1 MNNTTLY
8 TYADL
13 MKDRN
18 NFRMVDYTGS
28 GRYDNPSS
36 LFFKLV
42 FYFSDSY
49 GLLGSEEIDLF
60 GENETETS
68 IKNRTAAYT
77 NPTPND
83 ITNGED
89 GNSVRKRVYQNTAL
103 NYLLLND
110 ELERAELLKKFII
123 LLSSINCDSPW
134 YFSEINGIDTAL
146 ERKIFSEDFKIDEK
160 PKQLTIKCLND
171 AYDDRIGTL
180 LDLYRAVCFSYQGKK
195 EIIPANLRKFNMG
208 VLVFNAPIRGKG
220 GKSGTKNNAIR
231 IPETNE
237 SYYIPSIK
245 LIEFRNCEFDYNSS
259 KTAWGTLDAK
269 EFLSPAYTITINYDD
284 AYETRYNEIM
294 GNIISDYISIDVLG
308 ERKDRS
314 LSDINRSGKDASIDD
329 TGTLSFEKSG
339 KKLDAKGNQYDPD
352 KSYWTDTYAQQTF
365 DPYSRAAKTKAKETI
380 EFEKANGPF
389 TNLVS
394 SRLKNLSD
402 DIGKITDLPEVSF
415 ADNIHDYG
423 TVQNYGEFEYLN
435 RTSGTDGMIGTLAGQ
450 AIGAAVKPVKSVIK
464 KLYLGNIHG
473 FSMRDVLSKTNQV
486 ISGDISGMAAS
497 SIRESKKETE
507 TVSSSVNSKLSG
519 YDKERTEFIGKL
531 NKGKSL
537 RNNL

>member
-1 MNNTTLY
+1 MTNTTLY

-18 NFRMVDYTGS
+18 NFRMVDYTGA

-83 ITNGED
+83 IMNGED

-134 YFSEINGIDTAL
+134 YFSEITGIESAL
-146 ERKIFSEDFKIDEK
+146 ERQIFSGEFKIDEK
-160 PKQLTIKCLND
+160 PKQLAIKCLND

-180 LDLYRAVCFSYQGKK
+180 LDLYRAICFSYQGKK
-195 EIIPANLRKFNMG
+195 EIVPANLRKFNMG
-208 VLVFNAPIRGKG
+208 ILVFNAPIRGKG

-259 KTAWGTLDAK
+259 KSAWGTLDAK
-269 EFLSPAYTITINYDD
+269 EFLSPEYTITINYDD

-339 KKLDAKGNQYDPD
+339 KKLDAKGNPYDPD

-402 DIGKITDLPEVSF
+402 NIEKITDLPELSF

-435 RTSGTDGMIGTLAGQ
+435 RTEGTDGMTGTLAGQ
-450 AIGAAVKPVKSVIK
+450 AAGAAIKPVKSAIK

-486 ISGDISGMAAS
+486 ISGDVSGMIAS
-497 SIRESKKETE
+497 SIRESKKGTE